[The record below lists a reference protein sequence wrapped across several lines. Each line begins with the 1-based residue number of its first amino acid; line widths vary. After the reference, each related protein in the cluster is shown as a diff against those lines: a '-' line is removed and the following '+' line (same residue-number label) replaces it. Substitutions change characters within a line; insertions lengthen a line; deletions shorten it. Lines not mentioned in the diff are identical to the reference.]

1 MLRDSLP
8 RPVSTS
14 RSRST
19 TPVPGASGLSAGR
32 RGWVGCP
39 LTAPVLA
46 AAVVAA
52 LARTHHTAGSPAAF
66 RRLLGPDVQGPPDGR
81 AAAPPRPPPPVAGLH
96 HAGLLDALRPGQAL
110 PA

>member
-8 RPVSTS
+8 RPVSAS

-19 TPVPGASGLSAGR
+19 TPVPGACGLSAGG
-32 RGWVGCP
+32 RGWVACP

-46 AAVVAA
+46 GAVVAA
-52 LARTHHTAGSPAAF
+52 AGTHHTFGSPVAF
-66 RRLLGPDVQGPPDGR
+66 RGLPGPDVQDRR
-81 AAAPPRPPPPVAGLH
+81 AAALLRHPDLPPPVAGRH